1 MGVFLLLW
9 YIIIYMLETIVA
21 LSTAPIKSALAII
34 RVSGDDCFDIVNKCF
49 SKDISG
55 IVERTAIIGKIV
67 DNDEVIDE
75 VVMILY
81 KNPKSYTGEDMAEII
96 CHGSMVIT
104 NQIMGVLLKNGARMA
119 TNGEYTSR
127 AFLNQ
132 KMDLVQAE
140 AVNDVINATTVEAK
154 KISLLSL
161 EGQTSKL
168 IIPLK
173 EQIADILSLIEV
185 NIDFPEYEDIEE
197 ANSEKVIETCSNLV
211 NQIDELI
218 KDGKQ
223 GQLVKEGINV
233 AIVGKP
239 NVGKSTLLNALLG
252 ENKAIVSDEKGTTR
266 DIVEGDI
273 NISGLTLH
281 LLDTAGLR
289 DTENKLETLGVEKTK
304 EAIDKSDLVIVILN
318 ANEDLD
324 DEDKKILDL
333 VENKV
338 KLVVYNKADLLSDFK
353 EKNPDSLYI
362 SAINGDIEELKDAIL
377 KLFNIDESVYKTAS
391 LNNTRQLGLLAN
403 MKENL
408 VNAIDDA
415 KNGVS
420 MDLVGIHLY
429 SAYQNVLDILGE
441 DNKIDISKEIFSR
454 FCVGK

>member
-1 MGVFLLLW
+1 MF
-9 YIIIYMLETIVA
+9 ETIVA

-55 IVERTAIIGKIV
+55 IKERSAIIGKIM
-67 DNDEVIDE
+67 DNEEVIDE
-75 VVMILY
+75 VVLILY
-81 KNPKSYTGEDMAEII
+81 RNPKSYTGEDMIEII

-104 NQIMGVLLKNGARMA
+104 DQILAVLLKNGARMA

-140 AVNDVINATTVEAK
+140 AVNDVINATSVEAK
-154 KISLLSL
+154 NLSLLSL
-161 EGQTSKL
+161 EGETSKL
-168 IIPLK
+168 INPIK
-173 EQIADILSLIEV
+173 EQIADLLSLIEV

-197 ANSEKVIETCSNLV
+197 ANSEKVVETCSNLI
-211 NQIDELI
+211 NQIDVLI

-223 GQLVKEGINV
+223 GQLVKDGINV

-266 DIVEGDI
+266 DIVEGDV
-273 NISGLTLH
+273 NLNGLTLH

-289 DTENKLETLGVEKTK
+289 DTENKVETLGVEKTK
-304 EAIDKSDLVIVILN
+304 EAISKSDLVIVILN

-324 DEDKKILDL
+324 EEDKKILDL

-338 KLVVYNKADLLSDFK
+338 KLVVYNKADLVSNFK
-353 EKNPDSLYI
+353 EKNKDLLYI
-362 SAINGDIEELKDAIL
+362 SALNGDIDDLKDAIL

-403 MKENL
+403 MRENL
-408 VNAIDDA
+408 TNAADDA
-415 KNGVS
+415 RNGVS
-420 MDLVGIHLY
+420 MDLVSIHLY

-441 DNKIDISKEIFSR
+441 DNKVDISKEIFSR

>member
-1 MGVFLLLW
+1 MF
-9 YIIIYMLETIVA
+9 ETIVA

-34 RVSGDDCFDIVNKCF
+34 RVSGDETFSIVNKCF
-49 SKDISG
+49 SKDIST
-55 IVERTAIIGKIV
+55 ISERSTIIGKIV
-67 DNDEVIDE
+67 DNNEVIDE
-75 VVMILY
+75 VVVVLY
-81 KNPKSYTGEDMAEII
+81 KGPKSYTGEDMAEII

-104 NQIMGVLLKNGARMA
+104 NQIIGVLLKNGARMA

-154 KISLLSL
+154 NISMLSL
-161 EGQTSKL
+161 EGETSKL
-168 IIPLK
+168 ISPIK
-173 EQIADILSLIEV
+173 EQIADLLSLIEV

-197 ANSEKVIETCSNLV
+197 ANSDRVIETTSSLIS
-211 NQIDELI
+211 QIDDLI

-223 GQLVKEGINV
+223 GQLIKEGINV

-266 DIVEGDI
+266 DIVEGDV
-273 NISGLTLH
+273 NLGGLTLH

-289 DTENKLETLGVEKTK
+289 DTENKVETMGVEKTK
-304 EAIDKSDLVIVILN
+304 EAIEKSDLVIVMLN

-324 DEDKKILDL
+324 EEDKKILDL
-333 VENKV
+333 VNNKT
-338 KLVVYNKADLLSDFK
+338 KIVVYNKADLAPNFQ
-353 EKNPDSLYI
+353 KNNKDLLCI
-362 SAINGDIEELKDAIL
+362 SAINGDIEGLKSEIF
-377 KLFNIDESVYKTAS
+377 KLFNIDESIYKTAS
-391 LNNTRQLGLLAN
+391 LNNTRQLGLLSN
-403 MKENL
+403 MRENL
-408 VNAIDDA
+408 AAAQEDA

-441 DNKIDISKEIFSR
+441 DNKVDISKEIFSR